1 MSAHNSTQEFI
12 EITSIQDGIIFLK
25 DGSASLIIKT
35 TGVNF
40 ELLSADEK
48 KAVIAAFSALL
59 NSLTFPLQIIVRSQ
73 KKDIAP
79 YISLLN
85 ARVSQEQN
93 PRLKDQIEKY
103 RDFIQNLAKKNSI
116 LEKNFYLVIPF
127 YRAPLSNQGLEEI
140 KKTLFPRRD
149 HLLGQLRRLGLKG
162 EALTYQELIILFH
175 NIFNSEALL
184 PPQTVSPTDNIRDIL
199 APSLAE
205 VDFNSLKIGNR
216 FYKTLFVLNYPR
228 FVSPNWLS
236 PLISFDH
243 TLDISFFIYPTQVS
257 DALSDLRRKIG
268 ELEATLASD
277 AELGRVEN
285 PQVRAALEDA
295 YLLQEEL
302 TKGTEH
308 FFQFGFYITIPAD
321 SQEEL
326 ERVAKMVQST
336 LSSLL
341 LVAKPST
348 LQMEDGFKTTLPLGI
363 DRLLI
368 LRNMDTTSLATAFPF
383 ATSSLSAN
391 EGILYGI
398 NKNDDSLIIFDRFTL
413 ENANSVV
420 FGKSGGGKSYLI
432 KLEILRSLMFGTEI
446 IIIDP
451 ESEYQKL
458 AEAVGG
464 AFLPF
469 SASAPIKINPFDLS
483 EVSLSEEENE
493 LGAKISSLHGLLKI
507 IMGEISPVEAAVL
520 DRALVETYQKA
531 GITADPQ
538 TQKNQPPVMENLY
551 NILLQKEEAEAKIL
565 ASRLERFIK
574 GSLAGIFNQR
584 SNIEIKNP
592 FTVFSI
598 KDLEEELRPIAMY
611 IILDYIWTRIRKI
624 QKKRILVIDEAWYLM
639 KYEDSASF
647 VYSIAKR
654 ARKYSLGLTTITQ
667 DVEDFLGSSYGK
679 PILSNSSI
687 QILLKQSPASIEQV
701 AKTFFL
707 SEGEKLF
714 LLSANVG
721 EGLFFAGQNHV
732 GMNVISAPFEHQI
745 IASNPQEII
754 KDMEVK

>member
-1 MSAHNSTQEFI
+1 MTARNSTQEFI
-12 EITSIQDGIIFLK
+12 EITAIQDEIVFLK
-25 DGSASLIIKT
+25 DGSAVLIIQT

-59 NSLTFPLQIIVRSQ
+59 NSLNFPIQIIIRSQ

-79 YISLLN
+79 YITLLD
-85 ARVSQEQN
+85 ARITQEQN

-103 RDFIQNLAKKNSI
+103 RDFIQSLAKKNSI

-127 YRAPLSNQGLEEI
+127 YKAPLGDKSLEEI
-140 KKTLFPRRD
+140 KKNLFPRRD
-149 HLLGQLRRLGLKG
+149 HLLSQLSRLGLKG
-162 EALTYQELIILFH
+162 KALTREELLIIFH
-175 NIFNSEALL
+175 DIFNSEAPL
-184 PPQTVSPTDNIRDIL
+184 PPQTASSTENIRDIL
-199 APSLAE
+199 APTLAE
-205 VDFNSLKIGNR
+205 VDFNFLKVGKR
-216 FYKTLFVLNYPR
+216 FYKTLFVLDYPR

-243 TLDISFFIYPTQVS
+243 TLDISFFIYPTQSS
-257 DALSDLRRKIG
+257 DALSDLHRKIG

-285 PQVRAALEDA
+285 PQVRAAQEDA

-308 FFQFGFYITIPAD
+308 FFQFGFYITVPAD

-326 ERVAKMVQST
+326 ERIAKMVQST

-341 LVAKPST
+341 LVAKPAT

-391 EGILYGI
+391 EGILYGV

-432 KLEILRSLMFGTEI
+432 KLEVLRSLMFGTEI

-451 ESEYQKL
+451 ENEYQKL

-464 AFLPF
+464 AFLLF

-507 IMGEISPVEAAVL
+507 IMGEVSPVEAAVL

-538 TQKNQPPVMENLY
+538 TQKNQPPVMEDLY
-551 NILLQKEEAEAKIL
+551 NLLLQKEEPEAKLL

-574 GSLAGIFNQR
+574 GSLAGIFNR
-584 SNIEIKNP
+584 HSNIEIKNP

-598 KDLEEELRPIAMY
+598 KDLEEELRPVAMY
-611 IILDYIWTRIRKI
+611 IILDYIWTRIRKN

-647 VYSIAKR
+647 IYSIAKR
-654 ARKYSLGLTTITQ
+654 ARKYFLGLTTITQ

-687 QILLKQSPASIEQV
+687 QILLKQSPASIGEV

-732 GMNVISAPFEHQI
+732 GLNVISAPFEHQVI
-745 IASNPQEII
+745 TSSPQEII
-754 KDMEVK
+754 KTVEEK